1 MRQTQTQSANL
12 PVLVCIV
19 TNYLFVILNCDTSN
33 FLPNEVFH
41 YFDMDAF
48 CCQVQRSHLIRRKK
62 LYSKPIRLNFHAKKL
77 VCKLST
83 NSNGIR
89 TTSWLFSFLLLCHSV
104 MTVALYTTNQE
115 LNLTSAVF
123 KSTNSPT

>member
-12 PVLVCIV
+12 PPLVCIV

-33 FLPNEVFH
+33 FLLNEVFH
-41 YFDMDAF
+41 YFNTNAF

-62 LYSKPIRLNFHAKKL
+62 LYNKPIRLNFHAKNL

-83 NSNGIR
+83 NCNGIR
-89 TTSWLFSFLLLCHSV
+89 TTSVFMALFLYLLLCHSV

-123 KSTNSPT
+123 